1 MIFWKKNKEIQIEE
15 TYYTAN
21 QWQLIWR
28 KFRKHRLA
36 NFGAA
41 IIFFLYF
48 IALFCEFL
56 APYNP
61 GQRHAN
67 FIYMPPKWPQMS
79 DSRGNWHLIPFTPA
93 AEAEFNYDTFS
104 LKYNYDD
111 SKRHALRLFV
121 KGEPYKFWGLFEWDR
136 HLVGVEEGGVFFPFG
151 TDRFGRCIYSRL
163 LYGTRISM
171 TIGLVG
177 VILSLTL
184 GMLLGGISGYYGGW
198 IDIVVQRIIE
208 LLRAFPSIPLW
219 MGLSAALPPHWS
231 PLKIYFGITLILSF
245 LGWTGLARVIRGR
258 VLSLREEDFVRAAVF
273 SGAGT
278 SRIIRKHLLPS
289 CASHIIVSATL
300 AIPSMILAETS
311 LSFLGL
317 GLQPPI
323 VSWGVMLKEA
333 QNLQAIAFSP
343 WLLTPAIFVVLA
355 VLGFNFLGDG
365 LRDAAD
371 PYRS

>member
-1 MIFWKKNKEIQIEE
+1 MIFWKKNKKQQSEE
-15 TYYTAN
+15 QYYTAN

-36 NFGAA
+36 NIGAT
-41 IIFFLYF
+41 IIFLFYF
-48 IALFCEFL
+48 ITLFCEFL

-61 GQRHAN
+61 HQRHAN
-67 FIYMPPKWPQMS
+67 YIYMPPKWPQLA

-111 SKRHALRLFV
+111 SKRYKLRVFV

-136 HLVGVEEGGVFFPFG
+136 HLIGVEDGGVFFPFG

-219 MGLSAALPPHWS
+219 MALAAIVPPTWA
-231 PLKIYFGITLILSF
+231 PF
-245 LGWTGLARVIRGR
+245 
-258 VLSLREEDFVRAAVF
+258 
-273 SGAGT
+273 
-278 SRIIRKHLLPS
+278 RIFIVMS
-289 CASHIIVSATL
+289 C
-300 AIPSMILAETS
+300 
-311 LSFLGL
+311 
-317 GLQPPI
+317 
-323 VSWGVMLKEA
+323 
-333 QNLQAIAFSP
+333 
-343 WLLTPAIFVVLA
+343 IF
-355 VLGFNFLGDG
+355 
-365 LRDAAD
+365 
-371 PYRS
+371 